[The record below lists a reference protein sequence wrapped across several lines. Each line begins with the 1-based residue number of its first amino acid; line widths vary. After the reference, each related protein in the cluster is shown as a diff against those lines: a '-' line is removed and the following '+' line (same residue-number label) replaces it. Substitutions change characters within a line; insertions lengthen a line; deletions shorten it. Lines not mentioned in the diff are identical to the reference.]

1 MKNMN
6 RLVFCFIFVL
16 LLVSC
21 KAQDSQR
28 TIYPINWKSVSAL
41 AKSNPDSI
49 RTLIKRL
56 TQQELDTTL
65 TYEERGIAYAGQTF
79 LPEHTGLWKELDDI
93 RDLINKDKFAEAK
106 QKNMAVLKRC
116 PVNLWA
122 VDNMVDIINYELRN
136 STKVSEFTETDL
148 KYYTCLGRCLL
159 DTIASTG
166 YGTAK
171 YPFDVVFVHD
181 EYLFME
187 YYLGIKYGTQAF
199 VDYGKVAKDRFTV
212 VVKSEKY
219 DKDDIFFD
227 ITRVLELEARKYL

>member
-6 RLVFCFIFVL
+6 RLVFYFMFVL
-16 LLVSC
+16 IFVSC

-65 TYEERGIAYAGQTF
+65 TYEERGVAYAGQTY
-79 LPEHTGLWKELDDI
+79 LPEHKGLWKELDDI

-122 VDNMVDIINYELRN
+122 VDNMLDIVDNELRD
-136 STKVSEFTETDL
+136 STKVSEFTKDDL
-148 KYYTCLGRCLL
+148 KYYTRLWMRLFN
-159 DTIASTG
+159 TIAATG
-166 YGTAK
+166 HGTAEH
-171 YPFDVVFVHD
+171 PFDVVFVHD
-181 EYLFME
+181 EYLFMK
-187 YYLGIKYGTQAF
+187 YYLEIKHGTQSLVANGGVAQDRF
-199 VDYGKVAKDRFTV
+199 SVAK
-212 VVKSEKY
+212 KSKY
-219 DKDDIFFD
+219 YSKDDIYFD
-227 ITRVLELEARKYL
+227 ITRVLELERE

>member
-1 MKNMN
+1 MKNIIKTVWN
-6 RLVFCFIFVL
+6 LFL
-16 LLVSC
+16 NNC
-21 KAQDSQR
+21 KPKGSMQ

-41 AKSNPDSI
+41 ANSNPDSI
-49 RTLIKRL
+49 RALISRMIRL
-56 TQQELDTTL
+56 EPDTTL
-65 TYEERGIAYAGQTF
+65 TYKERGIAYAGQTF
-79 LPEHTGLWKELDDI
+79 LPEHKGLSEELFCI
-93 RDLINKDKFAEAK
+93 RNLMNNGRFDEAK
-106 QKNMAVLKRC
+106 TKNVDVLKRC
-116 PVNLWA
+116 PLNLLA
-122 VDNMVDIINYELRN
+122 VVNMVDIINYELRN

-187 YYLGIKYGTQAF
+187 YYLGIKSGTQAL

>member
-1 MKNMN
+1 MKNMS

-21 KAQDSQR
+21 KAQDAQR

-65 TYEERGIAYAGQTF
+65 TYEERGIAYAGQTY
-79 LPEHTGLWKELDDI
+79 LPEHKGLWKELDDI

-122 VDNMVDIINYELRN
+122 VDNMLDIVDYELRD
-136 STKVSEFTETDL
+136 STKVSEFTKDDL
-148 KYYTCLGRCLL
+148 KYYTRLWMRLFN
-159 DTIASTG
+159 TIAATG
-166 YGTAK
+166 HGTAEH
-171 YPFDVVFVHD
+171 PFDLVFVHD
-181 EYLFME
+181 EYLFMK
-187 YYLGIKYGTQAF
+187 YYLEIKHGTQSLVANGGVAQDRF
-199 VDYGKVAKDRFTV
+199 SVAK
-212 VVKSEKY
+212 KSKY
-219 DKDDIFFD
+219 YSKDDIYFD